1 MKNILRRKTVNES
14 SGYDDL
20 LSKSPKTRQVLKKPE
35 LFKKRKFAKSKLRKK
50 TSARV
55 LKVHLRDK
63 AGASTFASRI
73 KQRLLSDNR
82 NITFVGA
89 YDAISKKGAAVSDV
103 PRASCKF
110 TDVRSATS
118 LRKNKRKIWHTDDFY
133 NRHWIDMPPFRNE
146 KNDPFITFSLS
157 FSSTKHLRLFVF
169 LSG

>member
-20 LSKSPKTRQVLKKPE
+20 LSKSPKTRQVLKKPKSSQ
-35 LFKKRKFAKSKLRKK
+35 KKKDAKSKSRKK

-63 AGASTFASRI
+63 EGAASFASRI
-73 KQRLLSDNR
+73 KQRLHSDHR

-89 YDAISKKGAAVSDV
+89 YDAISKIGTAVSDV

-110 TDVRSATS
+110 TDVRISTS
-118 LRKNKRKIWHTDDFY
+118 LRKKALRGKRWV
-133 NRHWIDMPPFRNE
+133 NE
-146 KNDPFITFSLS
+146 TA
-157 FSSTKHLRLFVF
+157 
-169 LSG
+169 